1 MKDFDEMSQSEL
13 FMSVDTE
20 SEHKHESENNNAEYS
35 TARIPSRKRKADQ
48 IYMSNVAK
56 PVVLV
61 DEITSELANNFLQ
74 HCERPEVIHQNLQ
87 WDQVI
92 QPYAL
97 ERIRLRLTN
106 TKFHHLVLPE
116 HVDDFPLRIVD
127 GEEVCFISLLEI
139 TTIIKKMFNVTPEVS
154 DEQSLEQQ
162 GREHTFKYSMK
173 HEDVEDT
180 SLLSFKRICSNSL
193 SHMTP
198 ELNNRMA
205 VIMGNKMPRN
215 TGMALQY
222 ELRTLQ
228 ESPNKTDTVPKSL
241 KRIKVILQEKREHM
255 RLSNEAGPDE
265 YCSVID
271 EKDKILSNAAPT
283 VPVRPA
289 YLSNIIAKCQA
300 CGMTNH
306 NRKHC
311 AFKHHDLANNTS
323 QPWDHSPKGK
333 LWAESGKPCFTLN
346 FALPGHDPV
355 RQSG

>member
-1 MKDFDEMSQSEL
+1 
-13 FMSVDTE
+13 MSVDTE
-20 SEHKHESENNNAEYS
+20 SEHKQESEYDNAEHS

-61 DEITSELANNFLQ
+61 DEITSELANKFLQ
-74 HCERPEVIHQNLQ
+74 HCERPEAIHQNLQ

-97 ERIRLRLTN
+97 ERIPLRLTN

-127 GEEVCFISLLEI
+127 GEEVCVIYLLEI
-139 TTIIKKMFNVTPEVS
+139 ATIIKKMFNFNPEVS

-198 ELNNRMA
+198 ELNNKLA

-228 ESPNKTDTVPKSL
+228 ESPNKTDTVPKA
-241 KRIKVILQEKREHM
+241 
-255 RLSNEAGPDE
+255 SNV
-265 YCSVID
+265 S
-271 EKDKILSNAAPT
+271 K
-283 VPVRPA
+283 
-289 YLSNIIAKCQA
+289 
-300 CGMTNH
+300 
-306 NRKHC
+306 
-311 AFKHHDLANNTS
+311 
-323 QPWDHSPKGK
+323 
-333 LWAESGKPCFTLN
+333 
-346 FALPGHDPV
+346 
-355 RQSG
+355 